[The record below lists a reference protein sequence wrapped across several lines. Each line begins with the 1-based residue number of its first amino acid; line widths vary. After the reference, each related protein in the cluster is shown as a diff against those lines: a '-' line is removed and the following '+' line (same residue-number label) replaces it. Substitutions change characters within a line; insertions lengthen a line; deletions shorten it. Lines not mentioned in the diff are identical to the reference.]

1 MEKLRELHP
10 EITTILQ
17 NVNDKRTSLVLGE
30 REKVLYGPG
39 YIVDELCGCRF
50 RISAKSF
57 YQINPVQTEVLYS
70 KAMEFAGL
78 SGREKV
84 LDAYCGIGTI
94 GLVAAKHGAGQVLGV
109 ELNPDAVKDAIQNA
123 RENGM
128 KNAWFTCG
136 DAGAFLEEAALERER
151 WDVVFMDPPRAG
163 ASREFL
169 TALCACAP
177 KRVVYISCDPEP
189 LSRDLGVLQ
198 ANHYKIEQIQPVDMF
213 PHTQHIEC
221 VVRLTRK

>member
-1 MEKLRELHP
+1 M
-10 EITTILQ
+10 Q

-70 KAMEFAGL
+70 KAMEFAGAHRQ
-78 SGREKV
+78 GE
-84 LDAYCGIGTI
+84 
-94 GLVAAKHGAGQVLGV
+94 GAGRLLRHWHHRPGGGPSTAARCWGGA
-109 ELNPDAVKDAIQNA
+109 EPRRGRKDAIQNA

-136 DAGAFLEEAALERER
+136 DAGEFLEEAALERER
-151 WDVVFMDPPRAG
+151 WDVVFMDPPSPALRLAGCPLPSAGPLPGPGRAPPG
-163 ASREFL
+163 GGPPPGGGRDQ
-169 TALCACAP
+169 P
-177 KRVVYISCDPEP
+177 GVVRPQQVVYI
-189 LSRDLGVLQ
+189 Q
-198 ANHYKIEQIQPVDMF
+198 ASHGTWASFRPYYKIEQSSQWTCF
-213 PHTQHIEC
+213 PPHISAW
-221 VVRLTRK
+221 